1 MEVPLKVW
9 IVMGL
14 VAVIICGLTL
24 FAISKA
30 YSKKW
35 DAIEYPK
42 DPEED
47 EGVQADR

>member
-14 VAVIICGLTL
+14 VAVVICGSTL
-24 FAISKA
+24 LAIRFA

-35 DAIEYPK
+35 DRIEDTNK
-42 DPEED
+42 GED
-47 EGVQADR
+47 V